1 MAPARVPAPASAP
14 VPAEEPAPA
23 PRAVDFATGDDPAME
38 EARFPLRPRRR
49 RRKVETGEGA
59 AHDEPAEAPAP
70 DEAPAE

>member
-1 MAPARVPAPASAP
+1 
-14 VPAEEPAPA
+14 
-23 PRAVDFATGDDPAME
+23 ME